1 MSYKT
6 ILVHIDDS
14 QRSDVRVEF
23 AVDFALKHDA
33 HLIGLYIVCQDL
45 LRPLFRRDESLN
57 LAMNEAQSA
66 ARRERARDHFTAVTQ
81 RAGVSAEW
89 RAPPGPAV
97 ENATLHARHADLL
110 ILGQQDPADP
120 AAYIARHFLDDLLMG
135 SGRPAILLPY
145 AGHVERFGG
154 TVMIAWD
161 GGRAAAR
168 AVADALPI
176 LQHARFVQI
185 VCVPR
190 HLDET
195 EPVVP
200 DLAAFLEYLERQ
212 SVRAGFSSLPRISGV
227 STGAILLNALAD
239 TNYDLLV
246 LGAYGHAR
254 AEEQVLGGV
263 TRTMLESMIT
273 PVFMSH

>member
-14 QRSDVRVEF
+14 QRSDARVEF

-33 HLIGLYIVCQDL
+33 HLIGLYVVCQDL

-57 LAMNEAQSA
+57 LAINEAQSA
-66 ARRERARDHFTAVTQ
+66 ARRERARDHFTVATE
-81 RAGVSAEW
+81 RAGVSGEW

-120 AAYIARHFLDDLLMG
+120 AAYIARHFLEDLLMG
-135 SGRPAILLPY
+135 SGRPAVLLPY
-145 AGHVERFGG
+145 AGHVERFGE
-154 TVMIAWD
+154 TVLIAWD
-161 GGRAAAR
+161 GGQAAAR

-176 LQHARFVQI
+176 LQRARFVEIAVVQ
-185 VCVPR
+185 R
-190 HLDET
+190 HRDEA
-195 EPVVP
+195 EPAGL
-200 DLAAFLEYLERQ
+200 DLATYLERQ
-212 SVRAGFSSLPRISGV
+212 SVRAGFTSLPRVPGV
-227 STGAILLNALAD
+227 NTGATLLNALTD
-239 TNYDLLV
+239 THSDLLV

-254 AEEQVLGGV
+254 AEERLLGGV
-263 TRTMLESMIT
+263 TRTMLESMTT